1 MASWLMDC
9 FFPVFLYLPVTWI
22 DLIINFKLKVTFKY
36 QPLNLW
42 NGRKFT
48 SGGPAHLH
56 VNILHSTK
64 CILSICR
71 WFCDD
76 VTRLSRPRLKT
87 WVAEGKQKSQ
97 EVPVTGEE
105 AWGGRQGEGAV
116 PGQMQQVF
124 IERNSLSVS
133 LPSLWPNKCSSIMIN
148 ALSLLIY
155 LYCIWI

>member
-1 MASWLMDC
+1 M
-9 FFPVFLYLPVTWI
+9 LYLFQPSFRPGHCTSHPRPLV
-22 DLIINFKLKVTFKY
+22 INFKLKVTFKY

-124 IERNSLSVS
+124 IERKSYANLCLFLCQVFD
-133 LPSLWPNKCSSIMIN
+133 PTNV
-148 ALSLLIY
+148 AQ
-155 LYCIWI
+155 